1 MGVKHFEVVK
11 QKSHAD
17 KQWSPERKNGAKTS
31 SDGRCGVATT
41 SLSFKGSRET
51 SQELKALYWKT
62 SWRLVKGQRDG
73 KIHFKIRQLLLN
85 VTHFRDMLKEF
96 RILEGFKLWRV
107 KNEKSRMIVECKS
120 DDYIW
125 RICAP
130 KITTITIK
138 KTHLKEI

>member
-1 MGVKHFEVVK
+1 
-11 QKSHAD
+11 
-17 KQWSPERKNGAKTS
+17 
-31 SDGRCGVATT
+31 
-41 SLSFKGSRET
+41 
-51 SQELKALYWKT
+51 
-62 SWRLVKGQRDG
+62 VKGLHLTFDEDALSGFDESMDVIRVVHSYLDMEENYEEKELHGKQFELDSDG